1 MNKSGKN
8 SKEAVFNYV
17 YVEAVKQKL
26 LDNGGDALKY
36 LEECIKINPKSDAA
50 YYQMAQIL
58 VANGDISNGK
68 HYIEKAISIDKQNIW
83 YLMMLAGM
91 YYQQKNL
98 DSAIIYYEKA
108 IKYFPDKLDLQM
120 TLGSLY
126 SENRNYD
133 KADLIFNSL
142 DEKLGVNESSTIT
155 EIKNLITTE
164 KYDTALSKIML
175 LLKQNPDEI
184 LYNGLLAEIYGG
196 KGEKDRAI
204 AVYKQ
209 LIDRNPGNA
218 QVQLSLCDF
227 MIKEKSYDSLFDL
240 LNTIILNN
248 NVNRDDKVSL
258 FARLIELPDLIEK
271 KSDELMI
278 SLMVLEENYT
288 EDDIVPLLRIE
299 LLIKKEKF
307 IEASERLEE
316 IIKSKPENYYAW
328 EKLLLVYLQLKDYEK
343 LMIRGEECATNFNR
357 SFLAK
362 ILYANGAMEIGKFD
376 IALEELKKAEI
387 LAQDNKDSVLQVLTM
402 RADIYY
408 RMKDYSKAF
417 ETFESALKSDKED
430 LTVLNNYAYYLA
442 EQNMK
447 LKEAE
452 KMARKVIEKDKNN
465 ATFLDTYAW
474 VLYKRGKVKEADK
487 IMETIMKSNE
497 KPDATLYEHY
507 GFILKKEK
515 KCDKAI
521 ENWNI
526 AMKLDTLKNNLIN
539 EINNCGK

>member
-1 MNKSGKN
+1 
-8 SKEAVFNYV
+8 
-17 YVEAVKQKL
+17 
-26 LDNGGDALKY
+26 
-36 LEECIKINPKSDAA
+36 
-50 YYQMAQIL
+50 
-58 VANGDISNGK
+58 
-68 HYIEKAISIDKQNIW
+68 
-83 YLMMLAGM
+83 
-91 YYQQKNL
+91 
-98 DSAIIYYEKA
+98 
-108 IKYFPDKLDLQM
+108 
-120 TLGSLY
+120 
-126 SENRNYD
+126 
-133 KADLIFNSL
+133 
-142 DEKLGVNESSTIT
+142 
-155 EIKNLITTE
+155 
-164 KYDTALSKIML
+164 
-175 LLKQNPDEI
+175 
-184 LYNGLLAEIYGG
+184 
-196 KGEKDRAI
+196 
-204 AVYKQ
+204 
-209 LIDRNPGNA
+209 
-218 QVQLSLCDF
+218 
-227 MIKEKSYDSLFDL
+227 
-240 LNTIILNN
+240 
-248 NVNRDDKVSL
+248 
-258 FARLIELPDLIEK
+258 
-271 KSDELMI
+271 
-278 SLMVLEENYT
+278 
-288 EDDIVPLLRIE
+288 
-299 LLIKKEKF
+299 
-307 IEASERLEE
+307 
-316 IIKSKPENYYAW
+316 
-328 EKLLLVYLQLKDYEK
+328 
-343 LMIRGEECATNFNR
+343 MIRGEECATNFNR

>member
-1 MNKSGKN
+1 
-8 SKEAVFNYV
+8 
-17 YVEAVKQKL
+17 
-26 LDNGGDALKY
+26 
-36 LEECIKINPKSDAA
+36 
-50 YYQMAQIL
+50 MAQIL

-133 KADLIFNSL
+133 KANLIFNSL

-465 ATFLDTYAW
+465 TTFLDTYAW